1 MGSRLGTPYQHEV
14 APTDTYTVLNGDDVI
29 RPLIASD
36 KTMTLPLISSL
47 GPDDHEKIIGNDA
60 SSVGN
65 ATYAANALDSVRGSA
80 VVLPGQYVKIYGEG
94 GVWIIGVGGTAATAA
109 STADSKGVS
118 AGTRASVADSKAVS
132 DSVLASTA
140 DSKGVSGGTAA
151 SGATSAATSNSAV
164 ISSLTS
170 RVSSK
175 GG

>member
-1 MGSRLGTPYQHEV
+1 MGTRLGTPYQHEV

-65 ATYAANALDSVRGSA
+65 ATYAANALDSVRGQA

-118 AGTRASVADSKAVS
+118 SGTRASVADSKAVS
-132 DSVLASTA
+132 DSVIASTN
-140 DSKGVSGGTAA
+140 DSTGT
-151 SGATSAATSNSAV
+151 SRATSNSVV

>member
-1 MGSRLGTPYQHEV
+1 MGTRLGTPYQHEV

-65 ATYAANALDSVRGSA
+65 ATYAANALDAIRGQA
-80 VVLPGQYVKIYGEG
+80 VVLPGQYVKIYGENAT
-94 GVWIIGVGGTAATAA
+94 WIIGVGGTAATAA

-118 AGTRASVADSKAVS
+118 SGTRASVADSKAVS
-132 DSVLASTA
+132 DSVIASTG
-140 DSKGVSGGTAA
+140 DST
-151 SGATSAATSNSAV
+151 ATSRATSNSAV